1 MGSWCQKYHRT
12 FRMNNS
18 KKEIKGLMGDYAVYD
33 NLKKTAYDILK
44 RRRQL
49 YMWEKMVDD
58 ESSIDTSIVNYW
70 RSINSRLMSVGV

>member
-1 MGSWCQKYHRT
+1 
-12 FRMNNS
+12 MNNS
-18 KKEIKGLMGDYAVYD
+18 KKEKTGLMGDYAVYD
-33 NLKKTAYDILK
+33 NLKKAVYDILK

-70 RSINSRLMSVGV
+70 RSINSKLMTSLAT

>member
-1 MGSWCQKYHRT
+1 
-12 FRMNNS
+12 MNNS

-49 YMWEKMVDD
+49 YMWEKIVDD
-58 ESSIDTSIVNYW
+58 ESSNDTSVVNYW

>member
-1 MGSWCQKYHRT
+1 
-12 FRMNNS
+12 MNNS

-49 YMWEKMVDD
+49 YMWEKIVDD
-58 ESSIDTSIVNYW
+58 ESSNDTSIVNYW

>member
-1 MGSWCQKYHRT
+1 
-12 FRMNNS
+12 
-18 KKEIKGLMGDYAVYD
+18 MGDYAVYD
-33 NLKKTAYDILK
+33 NLKKAVYDILK

-70 RSINSRLMSVGV
+70 SSINSKLMTSLAT